1 MDRSPT
7 KDTVLEKLR
16 SLSLTHSPM
25 TEALWLNF
33 PPCEVG
39 ISKEC
44 DARLALIRGPE
55 QLVFAKLVILIKKI
69 NHLPFLRRKVY
80 YLGSIY
86 VLSWKANI
94 LQISSMLFPVLW
106 PNTSAR
112 IFLIWA
118 VMSGQNQKSCSCRW
132 WWCNVDASFK
142 VALL

>member
-1 MDRSPT
+1 MDLSPT
-7 KDTVLEKLR
+7 KENVLEKLR

-25 TEALWLNF
+25 MEVLWLNF

-44 DARLALIRGPE
+44 DARLSLIWGRE
-55 QLVFAKLVILIKKI
+55 QLVFAKLVILIKKM
-69 NHLPFLRRKVY
+69 NLYVY
-80 YLGSIY
+80 YLRSIY

-94 LQISSMLFPVLW
+94 LQISILFPISMLFPVLW